1 MSLQDSTVNGTGKP
15 GESDSEVT
23 VPIDDVSVR
32 ESIRASR
39 RRRSSPLA
47 ARDESSELIEEYL
60 PLVNHIVFQ
69 VAAQFPR
76 HVEREELARAG
87 ALGLVEAARRY
98 DESRG
103 VPFNRYAAQRI
114 RGAIIDS
121 VRSADWAP
129 RSIRALARQ
138 LDQAEQRLAGR
149 LGRIPSIGE
158 TAAELGMS
166 REELDGLRDRL
177 FRSVVLAFD
186 SMGTESDD
194 EELTVIDILAD
205 GDTVEPATELEAR
218 ELRSYMSDAV
228 GLLPERHRL
237 VIIGYFME
245 NRTSAELA
253 RFLGVTESRIS
264 QMRSEALDM
273 LRAGIEAQYRDH
285 EDVEPGSGSGS
296 ARPGLVERRRA
307 RYAADISSA
316 RSVDE
321 RISTDSEDPQV
332 IMGSVAM
339 EEVSLGVVS
348 ML

>member
-1 MSLQDSTVNGTGKP
+1 MSVQDPTINSTGATV
-15 GESDSEVT
+15 ESVPEVMN
-23 VPIDDVSVR
+23 SVEDRRIR
-32 ESIRASR
+32 ESIRTSR
-39 RRRSSPLA
+39 RRRSNPMA
-47 ARDESSELIEEYL
+47 GRDESSELIEEYL

-138 LDQAEQRLAGR
+138 LDQVEQRLAGR
-149 LGRIPSIGE
+149 LGRIPSLGE

-166 REELDGLRDRL
+166 RDELDGLRDRL

-205 GDTVEPATELEAR
+205 RDTVEPATELEAR
-218 ELRSYMSDAV
+218 ELRSYMADAV

-264 QMRSEALDM
+264 QMRSEALEM
-273 LRAGIEAQYRDH
+273 LRAGIEAQYRDDD
-285 EDVEPGSGSGS
+285 EVEPRSGSTK
-296 ARPGLVERRRA
+296 PGLVERRRA

-321 RISTDSEDPQV
+321 RISTDSDDPHV

-339 EEVSLGVVS
+339 EEISLGVVS

>member
-1 MSLQDSTVNGTGKP
+1 MSIDETTGKKT
-15 GESDSEVT
+15 ERVVRSDDDNA
-23 VPIDDVSVR
+23 IDDSSIV

-39 RRRSSPLA
+39 RRRSGRISG
-47 ARDESSELIEEYL
+47 RDESSALIEEYL

-138 LDQAEQRLAGR
+138 LDQAEQTLAGR
-149 LGRIPSIGE
+149 LRRIPSLGE

-205 GDTVEPATELEAR
+205 RDTVEPATELEAR
-218 ELRSYMSDAV
+218 ELRSYMADAV
-228 GLLPERHRL
+228 GLLPERHRF

-245 NRTSAELA
+245 NKTSAELA
-253 RFLGVTESRIS
+253 RFLGVTESRVS
-264 QMRSEALDM
+264 QMRSEALEM
-273 LRAGIEAQYRDH
+273 LRRGIEAQYRADDD
-285 EDVEPGSGSGS
+285 EVEPVDQ
-296 ARPGLVERRRA
+296 GLVARRRA

-316 RSVDE
+316 RSVRE
-321 RISTDSEDPQV
+321 RISTTSDDPSEIV
-332 IMGSVAM
+332 GSAAVEEISLSLVAM
-339 EEVSLGVVS
+339 L
-348 ML
+348 

>member
-1 MSLQDSTVNGTGKP
+1 MSRHDQAVEAAGT
-15 GESDSEVT
+15 
-23 VPIDDVSVR
+23 IDDSVVVETLAQR
-32 ESIRASR
+32 R
-39 RRRSSPLA
+39 RRRSKGA
-47 ARDESSELIEEYL
+47 ANRDESSELIEEYL

-138 LDQAEQRLAGR
+138 LDQAEQSLAGR
-149 LGRIPSIGE
+149 LGRVPSIGE
-158 TAAELGMS
+158 TATELGMS
-166 REELDGLRDRL
+166 RDELDALRDRL

-186 SMGTESDD
+186 SMGVEGDD

-205 GDTVEPATELEAR
+205 SDTVEPATELEAR
-218 ELRSYMSDAV
+218 ELRSYMADAV
-228 GLLPERHRL
+228 QLLPERHRF

-245 NRTSAELA
+245 NRTSTELA

-264 QMRSEALDM
+264 QMRSEALEM
-273 LRAGIEAQYRDH
+273 LRSGIEAQYTDDDD
-285 EDVEPGSGSGS
+285 EDVVTVSTRAGI
-296 ARPGLVERRRA
+296 VERRRA
-307 RYAADISSA
+307 RYAADISGA
-316 RSVDE
+316 RSSGE
-321 RISTDSEDPQV
+321 RISTTSDDPDV
-332 IMGSVAM
+332 IIGSAAM
-339 EEVSLGVVS
+339 EEVSLSLVA